1 MPTATI
7 PPTPDR
13 LLTPELSRL
22 LDELTARFGER
33 RNALLADRSARRQ
46 AFREGDVARSESTA
60 HVREARWV
68 IDPVPVEL
76 LERRVELL
84 GAPTRS
90 AIIEGMNAG
99 AKSYIADLWNM
110 ALTDEENILRAHKNL
125 ERAVENRLA
134 YVGIDGDRHR
144 IDPNS
149 TTRLMVVPR
158 PLHAEHL
165 IDGRS
170 VPACFVDLCL
180 LTLHCG
186 PQLRLRQGGI
196 YLYLRGIQGHL
207 EARLWKDLFE
217 VLEEHAE
224 LPRGTIRATVFID
237 NLAAALEAD
246 EILFELMHHAAGLS
260 LDPQS
265 YATDHIDLFSAP
277 DRAVLPDRERI
288 GLNAG
293 FLRSVSLMAIATAHR
308 RQAHAMGAPSFILPP
323 GVSGRQQAG
332 YLDMIADKE
341 REAVDGHDGTLVAHP
356 GLVTTAMAEFN
367 KSMPRAHQMYY
378 ERKDHIEPSD
388 LVRRPEGPLSTES
401 LINAVRT
408 VLRAL
413 VFRTEGVSLVQ
424 QGGRQHDRSSVHL
437 SAALLWSW
445 VQSSHGVIT
454 DTGLEIHTDL
464 VRYLIK
470 KEADKLVQGSPQ
482 LRPAADRAI
491 ERLNAMIVGTTM
503 PADPLA

>member
-1 MPTATI
+1 MNTSPE
-7 PPTPDR
+7 R
-13 LLTPELSRL
+13 LLSPDLHRL
-22 LDELTARFGER
+22 LGDVEARFGGR
-33 RNALLADRSARRQ
+33 RKELLAQRATRRQ
-46 AFREGDVARSESTA
+46 AFREGDVGRVESTA
-60 HVREARWV
+60 HVREARWT

-84 GAPTRS
+84 GAPTRP

-99 AKSYIADLWNM
+99 ARSYIADLWNM
-110 ALTDEENILRAHKNL
+110 ALTDDDSILRAHKNL

-158 PLHAEHL
+158 PLHVEDGSL
-165 IDGRS
+165 GRS
-170 VPACFVDLCL
+170 VPACFLDLCL
-180 LTLHCG
+180 LFTHCAK
-186 PQLRLRQGGI
+186 PLRVRQGGL
-196 YLYLRGIQGHL
+196 YLYLRGVHGHL

-217 VLEEHAE
+217 HLEEHMGS
-224 LPRGTIRATVFID
+224 PRGTVRATVFID

-246 EILFELMHHAAGLS
+246 EILFELMHHTAGLS

-277 DRAVLPDRERI
+277 DRSVLPDRERI

-293 FLRSVSLMAIATAHR
+293 FLRSVSLMTITTCHR

-323 GVSGRQQAG
+323 NGTGRQPAG

-356 GLVTTAMAEFN
+356 GLVTTAMAAFN
-367 KSMPRAHQMYY
+367 KSMPRAHQMHY
-378 ERKDHIEPSD
+378 ERKDEIAPSD
-388 LVRRPEGPLSTES
+388 LVRRPEGPLSTDS

-413 VFRTEGVSLVQ
+413 VLRTDGVAVVQ

-445 VQSSHGVIT
+445 VHSSHGVVT
-454 DTGLEIHTDL
+454 DTGLEIHGPL

-470 KEADKLVQGSPQ
+470 KEADKLVQGAPT
-482 LRPAADRAI
+482 LREAAEAAVA
-491 ERLNAMIVGTTM
+491 RLNTMIAGDRM
-503 PADPLA
+503 PADPIG